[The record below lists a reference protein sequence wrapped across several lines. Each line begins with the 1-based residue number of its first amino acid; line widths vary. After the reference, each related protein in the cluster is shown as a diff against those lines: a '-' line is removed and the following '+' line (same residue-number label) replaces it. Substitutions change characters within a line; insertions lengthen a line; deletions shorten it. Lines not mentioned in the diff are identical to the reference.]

1 MVMSCWT
8 VLGITPTKNIDKIK
22 EAYYNLSNSKNFNN
36 TNIDFKTLK
45 SAYNKALSLA
55 KASISDL
62 NLSLLGSSNYDILS
76 AVINSSMDSKSID
89 TLEKFINKVD
99 EIYTNPLLR
108 FKVEPWINLLT
119 SAVLKSASSI
129 DSLSIELIKYLDS
142 HKYLPNKVYQLLDSK
157 FKWTSNKIKL
167 KMKISPELVDSLI
180 NSIEN
185 PLPLTYRY
193 LNGINPEKLDEYLEL
208 RENAYL
214 SLQNNNLDPEKKYLF
229 AAYSIYTK
237 DLDLVKIIGTYY
249 LNKNDNLMALN
260 YFKEAININNNDLYS
275 LSKLGHLLTV
285 NNQYSTAI
293 SYLERYIKL
302 LRNSIDIDAII
313 DLAHAYHYSYELQ
326 KAKDLYDLLLI
337 LRPWDLSIRFELES
351 IKNKISIDDTSDNL
365 TIPVYKKYLNTYIT
379 PFNCKLEE
387 IYNNFLLRVNEDS
400 WKELLALPI
409 ASNKSL
415 FYLFEQQTIKFI
427 TTNKNIPKNI
437 YDFLNSHFEWTSRHN
452 ELLSMYPS
460 LRIDIL
466 FNKLYLN
473 ESLSYDSLKN
483 IKSDNLEEYIELRS
497 LAYDSVCSD
506 SKNAEEYLKNAL
518 NLFNGD
524 FELYKIYGQY
534 YLNNNLPHEAIK
546 YYKLALSFKEDD
558 YYSICSLAL
567 LLTKVENYNEA
578 LFYLNKSVNTS
589 AGSLLLD
596 NEDFL
601 TKYAISFYYTNNLIN
616 AKKYFKKLGKLNSNL
631 KFVNIY
637 LKNINDRLSGKKR
650 AIIPISVI
658 ENPET
663 YSLSLSSKTKTTLAN
678 FITKFKHSFVI

>member
-1 MVMSCWT
+1 MSCWT

-22 EAYYNLSNSKNFNN
+22 EAYSNLSNSKNCNN
-36 TNIDFKTLK
+36 HNIDFKTLE

-55 KASISDL
+55 KVSISDL

-89 TLEKFINKVD
+89 TIEKFIIKVD

-108 FKVEPWINLLT
+108 FKLEPWINLLT
-119 SAVLKSASSI
+119 SAILETSSSI
-129 DSLSIELIKYLDS
+129 DSLNIELIKYLNS
-142 HKYLPNKVYQLLDSK
+142 HKYLPNKVYQLLNSK

-167 KMKISPELVDSLI
+167 KTKLSSELVDSLI
-180 NSIEN
+180 NCIEN
-185 PLPLTYRY
+185 PLPLTYNY
-193 LNGINPEKLDEYLEL
+193 LDGINSEKLDEYLEL
-208 RENAYL
+208 REKAYL
-214 SLQNNNLDPEKKYLF
+214 SLQNNNLDPEKKCLF

-249 LNKNDNLMALN
+249 LNRNDNLMALN
-260 YFKEAININNNDLYS
+260 YFREAININSNDLYS
-275 LSKLGHLLTV
+275 LSKFGHLLTI
-285 NNQYSTAI
+285 NNQYSSAI

-302 LRNSIDIDAII
+302 LRNSIDIEAII

-351 IKNKISIDDTSDNL
+351 IKNKISADDSSDNL
-365 TIPVYKKYLNTYIT
+365 TIPVYKKYINSYID
-379 PFNCKLEE
+379 PFNYKLKE
-387 IYNNFLLRVNEDS
+387 IYKNFSLRVNEES
-400 WKELLALPI
+400 WKELLSLPI
-409 ASNKSL
+409 ASNEAL

-437 YDFLNSHFEWTSRHN
+437 YDFLNNYFRWTSRHN
-452 ELLSMYPS
+452 ELLSIYPS
-460 LRIDIL
+460 LRIDVL
-466 FNKLYLN
+466 FNKLYFN

-506 SKNAEEYLKNAL
+506 SKNAEKYLNAAL

-534 YLNNNLPHEAIK
+534 CLNNNLYDEAIK

-567 LLTKVENYNEA
+567 LLTKVENYKEA
-578 LFYLNKSVNTS
+578 LIYLNKSVNTP

-601 TKYAISFYYTNNLIN
+601 TKYAISFYYTGNLIN

-650 AIIPISVI
+650 SIIPISVI
-658 ENPET
+658 ENPES
-663 YSLSLSSKTKTTLAN
+663 YSLSLSSKTKDKLVN
-678 FITKFKHSFVI
+678 FITKFKHGFVS

>member
-167 KMKISPELVDSLI
+167 KMKLSPELVDSLI

-285 NNQYSTAI
+285 NNQYSTAT